1 MAPAPRISAKD
12 LIGPVAIFFGTLLL
26 VSAIALPLYY
36 TDTLKKTPMDLDLTS
51 VAASQPQQGV
61 SGSDGQP
68 AKIFNSCSVSEPRA
82 EVSDARLTQQQR
94 VIVVDPADADIA
106 TFQAGNS
113 IRIDS
118 YTNGDE
124 TVTPSTI
131 GGEDGCMTSLL
142 TATRDLVTTN
152 RETAE
157 PQISGGGQSEVKV
170 DASDNSVSLPDRT
183 GLQYRFPFG
192 VEKSD
197 KYQYFDLTTRTTNPL
212 TYVDDSTEI
221 HGVKTLHFTQEV
233 PEVDLSTLVDAND
246 QQLAG
251 TSLDQT
257 AGWYGGFP
265 GSRNS
270 DRLPASLVQSSTRDL
285 YVDPVSGTILNEQQH
300 IRQSYKL
307 NVSEDSPQEMLDYR
321 LTALDVV
328 FSYDQDTQEALA
340 SDAKNLSDPITL
352 WGRWIPIVIGI
363 VGVFLLAV
371 GIWLLF
377 RGGGQPKPAA
387 AADGPSEPEE
397 PEEPQYSGRQY
408 VPQQYNEPQQYEQPY
423 DPDQTRQIPVVKD
436 DGDGFTDWSP
446 PRGS

>member
-1 MAPAPRISAKD
+1 MAPAPRMSAKD
-12 LIGPVAIFFGTLLL
+12 LAGPVAIFFGTLLL
-26 VSAIALPLYY
+26 VSAIALPLYF

-51 VAASQPQQGV
+51 VAVSQPQQGV
-61 SGSDGQP
+61 SGSDDQP
-68 AKIFNSCSVSEPRA
+68 AKIFNSCSVNQPRA

-118 YTNGDE
+118 YTSGDK
-124 TVTPSTI
+124 TVTPSAV
-131 GGEDGCMTSLL
+131 GGKGACMTSLL

-152 RETAE
+152 RETAQ

-183 GLQYRFPFG
+183 GLQYRFPFD

-246 QQLAG
+246 QQMPN

-257 AGWYGGFP
+257 SGWYGGFP
-265 GSRNS
+265 GYRNN
-270 DRLPASLVQSSTRDL
+270 DKLPASLMQSSTRDL
-285 YVDPVSGTILNEQQH
+285 YVDPASGTILNEQQH

-307 NVSEDSPQEMLDYR
+307 NVSDDSPKEMLDYR

-328 FSYDQDTQEALA
+328 FSYDQQTQEALA
-340 SDAKNLSDPITL
+340 SDAKSLSDPITL

-363 VGVFLLAV
+363 IGVFLLAV
-371 GIWLLF
+371 GIWLLLGS
-377 RGGGQPKPAA
+377 GGRSKPAV
-387 AADGPSEPEE
+387 AADGPSDPDEQPY
-397 PEEPQYSGRQY
+397 PPRHEEPQYAESHY
-408 VPQQYNEPQQYEQPY
+408 SEPQYEQPY
-423 DPDQTRQIPVVKD
+423 DPDQTRQIPVIKD

-446 PRGS
+446 PRRS